1 VKIIKK
7 FYLNPS
13 YRSFFIILLFLGS
26 LLVVHGVFNKLIG
39 VKSLWEIYLGSLLSI
54 VSILIAAIP
63 ANYFDSNEN

>member
-7 FYLNPS
+7 FYLSLS

>member
-1 VKIIKK
+1 MKIIKK
-7 FYLNPS
+7 FYLSLS